1 MSQNSITTVR
11 WVPVLV
17 LEGAPLPDGIA
28 TSYLERLPGAFDT
41 PSQAMDAAQ
50 AALRLRPDAMSYSA
64 KRLEVP
70 HVL

>member
-17 LEGAPLPDGIA
+17 LEGPPLPDGIT

>member
-1 MSQNSITTVR
+1 MSTATKVQ
-11 WVPVLV
+11 WVPMLV
-17 LEGAPLPDGIA
+17 LEGEALPDGIT

-50 AALRLRPDAMSYSA
+50 AALRLRPDAMGYSA

-70 HVL
+70 HGL

>member
-1 MSQNSITTVR
+1 MSTATKVQ

-17 LEGAPLPDGIA
+17 LEGPPLPDGIT

-41 PSQAMDAAQ
+41 PSQAMDTAQ
-50 AALRLRPDAMSYSA
+50 AALRLRPDAISYSA

-70 HVL
+70 HGL

>member
-17 LEGAPLPDGIA
+17 LEGPPLPDGIT

-64 KRLEVP
+64 KEMEVL
-70 HVL
+70 HGL